1 VDGKDQTTNP
11 AFGPI
16 HTLHLGLWF
25 NKPAGGSAA
34 GCPGGPTPFNGDH
47 SAGVQ
52 VQHTNPLKSNG
63 RGPLDAIH

>member
-1 VDGKDQTTNP
+1 MDGKDQTTNP

-25 NKPAGGSAA
+25 NTPAGGSAA

-52 VQHTNPLKSNG
+52 VQHANPLKSNG